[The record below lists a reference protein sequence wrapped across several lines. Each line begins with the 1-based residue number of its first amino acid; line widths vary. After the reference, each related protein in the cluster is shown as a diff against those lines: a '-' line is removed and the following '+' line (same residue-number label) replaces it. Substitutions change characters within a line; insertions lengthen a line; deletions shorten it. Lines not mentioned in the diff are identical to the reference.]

1 MGEGHQ
7 PYIYQVELTVPGRK
21 GNVTSLGPVWQSAN
35 GVRPSS
41 PSPEPGRNLIS
52 LGPVWQRVP
61 TVGIYCITYT
71 TACAMATGMQGEP
84 PLDPS
89 PAIMLNGNLIRP
101 SELAAARN
109 FCRPPVVQ
117 RGQSLWYRS
126 STQCHGRSTFR
137 KGLGHPTL
145 PKLGKHRLF
154 HHMCPRYCC
163 RRALRRFFLSSMS
176 TGSSVEIDVDARKP
190 QAGSSVEISRDA

>member
-1 MGEGHQ
+1 MFHPLARSGTG
-7 PYIYQVELTVPGRK
+7 
-21 GNVTSLGPVWQSAN
+21 AN
-35 GVRPSS
+35 GVRPTLTV
-41 PSPEPGRNLIS
+41 PGARGNVTS

-61 TVGIYCITYT
+61 TVGIYYITYT

-117 RGQSLWYRS
+117 RGALPFGTGLAHSATVDRLSAKDWVIQLCPSWGSTVFSTICAQDIAAAVPCAAS
-126 STQCHGRSTFR
+126 SCHQC
-137 KGLGHPTL
+137 P
-145 PKLGKHRLF
+145 PAA
-154 HHMCPRYCC
+154 P
-163 RRALRRFFLSSMS
+163 LR
-176 TGSSVEIDVDARKP
+176 
-190 QAGSSVEISRDA
+190 